1 MIGKSDLIYLA
12 GHKGLLGSSILRN
25 LKKKGYKNIITR
37 NSSQLDLINQN
48 KTFKF
53 IKKYKPKCI
62 IIAAAFVGGIK
73 ANNDFKA
80 DFIYKNTMINTNLI
94 HSAYLNKIK
103 NLIFFGSSCA
113 YPKFSK
119 QPIKEKYLL
128 TDSLEK
134 TNEPYAVAKISG
146 IKMCESYNN
155 QYSMNYKCL
164 MPCNTF
170 GPNDNY
176 NLETSHFFPALIRK
190 IHEIKIKK
198 KNTLV
203 VWGNGKAR
211 RELIYVDDIA
221 DACIFFMN
229 KKIKEPI
236 INIGRGEDFT
246 INEYIKII
254 KKVILPNKKLKI
266 VYDHS
271 KPNGTPQKL
280 LDISLAKKYGWK
292 SKIDLERSIRET
304 YKIFLKSKIK

>member
-1 MIGKSDLIYLA
+1 MIGKNDPIYLA

-25 LKKKGYKNIITR
+25 LKKKGFKNIITR
-37 NSSQLDLINQN
+37 NSSQLDLINQS

-53 IKKYKPKCI
+53 LKKYKPKCI

-146 IKMCESYNN
+146 IKMCESYSN
-155 QYSMNYKCL
+155 QYSLNYKCL

-198 KNTLV
+198 KNKLV
-203 VWGNGKAR
+203 VWGNGKAK

-221 DACIFFMN
+221 DACIYFMN

-246 INEYIKII
+246 INEYIKMI
-254 KKVILPNKKLKI
+254 KKVIFPKKKLQV

-271 KPNGTPQKL
+271 KPNGTPRKL

-292 SKIDLERSIRET
+292 SKLDLESSIRET
-304 YKIFLKSKIK
+304 YRTFLRSKT

>member
-1 MIGKSDLIYLA
+1 MIGKNDLIYLA

-25 LKKKGYKNIITR
+25 LKRKGFKNIITR
-37 NSSQLDLINQN
+37 NSLQLDLINQN

>member
-1 MIGKSDLIYLA
+1 MIGKNDPIYLA

-25 LKKKGYKNIITR
+25 LEKKGFKNVITR

-146 IKMCESYNN
+146 IKMCESYSN
-155 QYSMNYKCL
+155 QYSLNYKCL

-198 KNTLV
+198 KNKLV

-221 DACIFFMN
+221 EACIYFMN

-236 INIGRGEDFT
+236 INIGTGKDFT
-246 INEYIKII
+246 INEYIEMI

-280 LDISLAKKYGWK
+280 LNISLAKKYGWK

-304 YKIFLKSKIK
+304 YKIFLRSKI

>member
-80 DFIYKNTMINTNLI
+80 DFIYRNTMINTNLI

-113 YPKFSK
+113 YPKLSK

-146 IKMCESYNN
+146 IKMCESYSN
-155 QYSMNYKCL
+155 QYSLNYKCL

-221 DACIFFMN
+221 EACVYFMN
-229 KKIKEPI
+229 KKIKESI
-236 INIGRGEDFT
+236 INIGRGKDFT
-246 INEYIKII
+246 INEYIKMI

-266 VYDHS
+266 IYDHS

-292 SKIDLERSIRET
+292 SKLDLERSIRET
-304 YKIFLKSKIK
+304 YRVFLRSKI

>member
-1 MIGKSDLIYLA
+1 MIGKNDLIYLA

-25 LKKKGYKNIITR
+25 LKRKGFKNIITR
-37 NSSQLDLINQN
+37 NSLQLDLINQN

-146 IKMCESYNN
+146 IKMCESYSN
-155 QYSMNYKCL
+155 QYSLNYKCL

-198 KNTLV
+198 KNKLV

-221 DACIFFMN
+221 EACIYFMN

-236 INIGRGEDFT
+236 INIGTGKDFT
-246 INEYIKII
+246 INEYIEMI

-280 LDISLAKKYGWK
+280 LNISLAKKYGWK

-304 YKIFLKSKIK
+304 YKIFLRSKI